1 VSLRIEFEF
10 AEDPQSGSGDW
21 VMVAP
26 GDVTVRVESWDIDAD
41 GRARQ
46 VAEQIAEVLG

>member
-1 VSLRIEFEF
+1 MSLRIEFEP
-10 AEDPQSGSGDW
+10 AEERFSRGDW

-26 GDVTVRVESWDIDAD
+26 GDVTVRVESWDLDAD

-46 VAEQIAEVLG
+46 VAERIAEVLE

>member
-1 VSLRIEFEF
+1 MSLRVKFEF
-10 AEDPQSGSGDW
+10 AEDPRSGSGHW

-26 GDVTVRVESWDIDAD
+26 GDVTVRVASWDIDAD

-46 VAEQIAEVLG
+46 VAERIAGVLE